1 MRWWMFTRLI
11 VKITSRCRL
20 SQIIARYLLNLY
32 GAVFRDI
39 SIKPEEKERIS
50 WLRDWRSPRLRW
62 ETTADALQGESGATP
77 SAWKMSA
84 HRLQPRPRNSAQE
97 DGQGGLTKTGLCP
110 ARSPARFPSWPPA
123 SLSQRYIMP
132 FLLRNGNVTFQLS
145 LLATMGLPFLNGC
158 TFRLANN
165 AVQTTSWVCIH
176 FCCALLQQYHV
187 LHAYRL
193 LLTCLALA
201 PFSFFLFMAAPVP
214 YGSSRAR
221 GQTGAAPVAYTTAMA
236 MPDP

>member
-1 MRWWMFTRLI
+1 MRNY
-11 VKITSRCRL
+11 SRCPAVRVRGNPKRL
-20 SQIIARYLLNLY
+20 ENVCPQITAQT
-32 GAVFRDI
+32 
-39 SIKPEEKERIS
+39 KE
-50 WLRDWRSPRLRW
+50 LSPRGWAR
-62 ETTADALQGESGATP
+62 
-77 SAWKMSA
+77 
-84 HRLQPRPRNSAQE
+84 RPDQNRTVSRKKPCLFPL
-97 DGQGGLTKTGLCP
+97 LT
-110 ARSPARFPSWPPA
+110 PA

-165 AVQTTSWVCIH
+165 AVQTTSGVCIH

-201 PFSFFLFMAAPVP
+201 PFSFFLLMAAPVP
-214 YGSSRAR
+214 YGRSRAR
-221 GQTGAAPVAYTTAMA
+221 GQNGAAPVAYTTAMA
-236 MPDP
+236 MPDPSAH

>member
-39 SIKPEEKERIS
+39 SIKPEEKERTS

-62 ETTADALQGESGATP
+62 ETTADALQWESGATP

-84 HRLQPRPRNSAQE
+84 HRLQPRPRNSARE

-110 ARSPARFPSWPPA
+110 TRSPACFPSWHQQA
-123 SLSQRYIMP
+123 SA
-132 FLLRNGNVTFQLS
+132 NVTSCLFFWETVMSPSNCPFWLLWAFLS
-145 LLATMGLPFLNGC
+145 LMVAHLD
-158 TFRLANN
+158 
-165 AVQTTSWVCIH
+165 
-176 FCCALLQQYHV
+176 
-187 LHAYRL
+187 
-193 LLTCLALA
+193 LLTMLFKQLQGSVYIFVAL
-201 PFSFFLFMAAPVP
+201 FCNSIMFCMH
-214 YGSSRAR
+214 
-221 GQTGAAPVAYTTAMA
+221 TGYC
-236 MPDP
+236 